1 MELPQLNKFSGF
13 RKCFSK
19 TNDLLVT
26 GKRLRYFIRYEG
38 MNKLLSI
45 LLIFVS
51 SCVNSQQKTGE
62 PVEGIPV
69 FAYHRFGD
77 DRFPSTN
84 IDMKVFKDQLNY
96 LKENNYKVLTL
107 DEAIE
112 AIENENVKPKSVVL
126 TVDDGYKSFYEN
138 AFPLLQEYGYKV
150 TIFVNT
156 SYVGGNDFM
165 DWDEL
170 REISKAGMEIGNH
183 SHEHPH
189 FLNKQNPAK
198 SFREDVLKAQSLFEK
213 HLGYFPGAFSYPYGE
228 YDRTL
233 IEEARE
239 MGFYAATAQRSGVMS
254 PESTF
259 AIPRFPMGGPFA
271 TIDGFKRKL
280 KFLPLR
286 IRVHSPQS
294 TTAIAEEFVFSVQD
308 EVFEGSVQCFID
320 GEKRK
325 LTRNGNNFETAIPES
340 SQRRQLL
347 TVTARHKK
355 SNLYGWS
362 SFLLINTNNRE

>member
-1 MELPQLNKFSGF
+1 
-13 RKCFSK
+13 
-19 TNDLLVT
+19 
-26 GKRLRYFIRYEG
+26 

-45 LLIFVS
+45 LLIFVF
-51 SCVNSQQKTGE
+51 SCVNSQEKSGD
-62 PVEGIPV
+62 PVEGVPV

-84 IDMKVFKDQLNY
+84 IDMEVFKAQLNY
-96 LKENNYKVLTL
+96 LQENHYQVLTL
-107 DEAIE
+107 KEAIE
-112 AIENENVKPKSVVL
+112 AIKNENVKPKSVVL

-138 AFPLLQEYGYKV
+138 AFPLLQEFGFKL

-165 DWDEL
+165 DWDGL
-170 REISKAGMEIGNH
+170 REISNAGMEIGNH
-183 SHEHPH
+183 SHGHPH
-189 FLNKQNPAK
+189 FFNEQNPAK
-198 SFREDVLKAQSLFEK
+198 SFREDVSKAQSLFKK
-213 HLGYFPGAFSYPYGE
+213 HLGHSPGAFSYPYGE

-233 IEEARE
+233 MEEARE

-254 PESTF
+254 LESIF
-259 AIPRFPMGGPFA
+259 AVPRFPMGGPFA
-271 TIDGFKRKL
+271 TFDGFKRKL

-294 TTAIAEEFVFSVQD
+294 TTAIAEKFVFSVQD
-308 EVFEGSVQCFID
+308 DVIEGSVQCFID

-325 LTRNGNNFETAIPES
+325 LTRNGDNFETAIPGS
-340 SQRRQLL
+340 NQRRQLL
-347 TVTARHKK
+347 TVTARHKD
-355 SNLYGWS
+355 SDRYGWA